1 MMQFIR
7 AFLVGY
13 FMMSGPGAAQAIIR
27 DAEIERALSAV
38 AAPILQAAGLPA
50 SLRIIVVDDRSLN
63 AFIVDSR
70 NIFIHSG
77 LIMRLEDPAALQA
90 VIAHEAAHIAN
101 GHYSRRAANIGQAGT
116 VARLGLLLGLAAA
129 VAADNP
135 SAGLGIAVGTA
146 SAAQRALFAHTRA
159 EEASA
164 DAAGLRYMISAG
176 SNPSAMLDVLEIFR
190 GQEALSAPRQDPYL
204 RTHPLTRDR
213 LRSIRALVAGAGQPE
228 PDATTLYWYQR
239 MIAKLSAFQN
249 APGWTLRRVARNDT
263 SEIARLRRAIAY
275 HRLPDTDRA
284 LAEIDALVQMRPNDP
299 YYRELRGQILFA
311 SRNYPGAVQAYGR
324 AVAMAPRNAL
334 ILAGYGRA
342 LLAADT
348 ASGNREALRVLA
360 RARARDPFDPRMLR
374 DLALAHA
381 RLGQPGL
388 AATATAERY
397 ALIGRFDDAQD
408 LARRAIGLLPHGSP
422 GWLRAQ
428 DVLEVSETALS
439 RSNR

>member
-1 MMQFIR
+1 MIQIAR
-7 AFLVGY
+7 AFLIG
-13 FMMSGPGAAQAIIR
+13 FLMMSGPATAQAIIR
-27 DAEIERALSAV
+27 DAEIEQALRRI

-50 SLRIIVVDDRSLN
+50 SMRIIVVDDRSLN

-70 NIFIHSG
+70 TIFVHSG
-77 LIMRLEDPAALQA
+77 LIMRLEGPAELQA

-101 GHYSRRAANIGQAGT
+101 GHYTRRAANIGQANT

-129 VAADNP
+129 VASDNP
-135 SAGLGIAVGTA
+135 GAGVGVAVGTA
-146 SAAQRALFAHTRA
+146 ISAQRVLFAHTRA

-164 DAAGLRYMISAG
+164 DAAGLRYMIAAG
-176 SNPSAMLDVLEIFR
+176 TDPAAMLDVLDLFR

-213 LRSIRALVAGAGQPE
+213 LRSIRALAAGAPAPA

-239 MIAKLSAFQN
+239 MAAKLSAFQN
-249 APGWTLRRVARNDT
+249 APARTLRRVGRDDR
-263 SEIARLRRAIAY
+263 SEIARLSRAIAY
-275 HRLPDTDRA
+275 HRQPDTARA
-284 LAEIDALVQMRPNDP
+284 MAEIDALVQMRPGDP
-299 YYRELRGQILFA
+299 YYQELRGQILFE
-311 SRNYPGAVQAYGR
+311 SRNYGAAVQAYRR
-324 AVAMAPRNAL
+324 AVALAPRDAL

-348 ASGNREALRVLA
+348 AAGNRAALDVLTQ
-360 RARARDPFDPRMLR
+360 ARARDPFDPRMLR

-381 RLGQPGL
+381 RLGQSGL

-397 ALIGRFDDAQD
+397 ALLGRFDDAQS
-408 LARRAIGLLPHGSP
+408 LATRAMGLLPRGSP

-428 DVLEVSETALS
+428 DVHDVAQTALS
-439 RSNR
+439 QQR

>member
-1 MMQFIR
+1 MIQIAR
-7 AFLVGY
+7 AFLIGLL
-13 FMMSGPGAAQAIIR
+13 MMSGPVGAQTVIR
-27 DAEIERALSAV
+27 DAEIEQALRRV

-70 NIFIHSG
+70 SIFIHSG
-77 LIMRLEDPAALQA
+77 LIMRLEDPAQLQA

-101 GHYSRRAANIGQAGT
+101 GHYTRRAANIGQANT

-129 VAADNP
+129 VASDNP
-135 SAGLGIAVGTA
+135 GAGLGVAAGTA
-146 SAAQRALFAHTRA
+146 SSAQRALFAHTRA

-164 DAAGLRYMISAG
+164 DAAGLRYMIAAG
-176 SNPSAMLDVLEIFR
+176 ANPGAMLDVLDLFR
-190 GQEALSAPRQDPYL
+190 GQEALSAGRQDPYL
-204 RTHPLTRDR
+204 RTHPLTRNR
-213 LRSIRALVAGAGQPE
+213 LRSIRALAAGAATPA
-228 PDATTLYWYQR
+228 PDATTLYWYER

-249 APGWTLRRVARNDT
+249 APARTLRRVGRDDR
-263 SEIARLRRAIAY
+263 SEIARLSRAIAY
-275 HRLPDTDRA
+275 HRQPDTARA
-284 LAEIDALVQMRPNDP
+284 IAEVNALVQMRPSDP
-299 YYRELRGQILFA
+299 YYQELRGQILFE
-311 SRNYPGAVQAYGR
+311 SRAYGAAVQAYSR
-324 AVAMAPRNAL
+324 AVSLAPRNAL

-348 ASGNREALRVLA
+348 AAGNREALDVLT

-381 RLGQPGL
+381 RLGQTGL

-397 ALIGRFDDAQD
+397 ALIGRFDDAQS
-408 LARRAIGLLPHGSP
+408 LAARAMGLLPRGSA

-428 DVLEVSETALS
+428 DVHDVAQTALAQE
-439 RSNR
+439 R